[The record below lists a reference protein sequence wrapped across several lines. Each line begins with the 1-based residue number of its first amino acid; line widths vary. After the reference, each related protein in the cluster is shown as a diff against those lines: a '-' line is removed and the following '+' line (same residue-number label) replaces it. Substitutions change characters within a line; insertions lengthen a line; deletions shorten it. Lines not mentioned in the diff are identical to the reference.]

1 MDQNPKVVVLGVF
14 LIFWLSCILIDDHF
28 VLDCALLRL
37 LHISYWLTELSL
49 FVSCS
54 PRLAQ

>member
-1 MDQNPKVVVLGVF
+1 MDQNPNVVVLGVF

-28 VLDCALLRL
+28 VLDCTLLRL
-37 LHISYWLTELSL
+37 LHISYWLAELSL